1 VRVGVMLL
9 RLLGRTWRIRRTGA
23 EHFERR
29 REGGPATIFA
39 FWHGQI
45 LPMLWVHRGIGAHV
59 LISRHADGEIITR
72 ITESFGYLSVR
83 GSTRRG
89 GATALREIDRL
100 LASGGEIAF
109 TPDGPRGP
117 RHSFAPGALVAAHRN
132 GARLLLMGAEI
143 DRAWRL
149 RSWDRFEIPKPFAR
163 ITVHYAPPVP
173 VPAEDVEDPSVG
185 GERWAARLNGLV
197 PNDE

>member
-1 VRVGVMLL
+1 MGVALL
-9 RLLGRTWRIRRTGA
+9 RLLGRTWRIRRLGV
-23 EHFERR
+23 EHYERR
-29 REGGPATIFA
+29 REAGPPTIFA
-39 FWHGQI
+39 FWHAEI
-45 LPMLWVHRGIGAHV
+45 LPMLWVHRGVGAYV

-72 ITESFGYLSVR
+72 ITESFGYRSVR

-100 LASGGEIAF
+100 LSSGREVAF

-132 GARLLLMGAEI
+132 GARLLLMGAEV

-149 RSWDRFEIPKPFAR
+149 KSWDRFVIPKPFAR
-163 ITVHYAPPVP
+163 ITVRYAPAVP
-173 VPAEDVEDPSVG
+173 VPAEDVEDPAAG
-185 GERWAARLNGLV
+185 GTRWASKLDALA
-197 PNDE
+197 PNES